1 MPLLAELPIS
11 SYLSSVAE
19 KKPVPGGGAVAAI
32 VGAEAC
38 ALQTKVAIFSSNSET
53 APLIESGLKTQR
65 KFLELAEEDSKAF
78 LALMSNGKKSENR
91 EELLIG
97 AARVPVQVLGMC
109 VLQVS
114 NLKSLLK
121 LGNPN
126 LVSDLG
132 ISALLLI
139 SSIKSS
145 LLNIKINTKSI
156 KVVPKDILQ
165 AELQAERALE
175 ELESLSLAI
184 EDAVS

>member
-1 MPLLAELPIS
+1 MPLLAELTVS
-11 SYLSSVAE
+11 NYLSTVAE
-19 KKPVPGGGAVAAI
+19 KKSVPGGGAVAAI

-38 ALQTKVAIFSSNSET
+38 ALQAKVAIFSNSSET
-53 APLIESGLKTQR
+53 TLIVDNGQKTQR

-78 LALMSNGKKSENR
+78 LALMSNGKNSENH

-97 AARVPVQVLGMC
+97 AARVPAEVLSMC

-114 NLKSLLK
+114 NLKTLLK
-121 LGNPN
+121 IGNPN

-145 LLNIKINTKSI
+145 LLNIRINTRSI
-156 KVVPKDILQ
+156 KVVPEDILQ
-165 AELQAERALE
+165 AEHQAEKALK
-175 ELESLSLAI
+175 ELEALSLAI
-184 EDAVS
+184 KDAVS